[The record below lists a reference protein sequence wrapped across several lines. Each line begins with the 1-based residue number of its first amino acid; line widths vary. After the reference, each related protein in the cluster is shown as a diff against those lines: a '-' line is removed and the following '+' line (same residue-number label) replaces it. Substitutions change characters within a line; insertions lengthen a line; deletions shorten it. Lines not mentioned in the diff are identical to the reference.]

1 MFQIDS
7 GFNLSYRLCNLIRS
21 IRHGNRH
28 TLQQRSIRHPKSIR
42 LDAQLSAGSQ
52 LEVSW
57 IDGEIRL
64 RPLAKHTVAQLS
76 EVAGCLFKPERQ
88 RLSDADTEA
97 AIKSELKMRDSE

>member
-1 MFQIDS
+1 METVT
-7 GFNLSYRLCNLIRS
+7 LSSKGQFVI
-21 IRHGNRH
+21 
-28 TLQQRSIRHPKSIR
+28 PKSIR

-64 RPLAKHTVAQLS
+64 RPLAKLTVTQLS

-97 AIKSELKMRDSE
+97 AIKRKLQARHSP